1 MLVFMKVEDNPPKS
15 SQPLDEIP
23 VEGNNSQNPF
33 DEKPIGKSEGAFN
46 ISEFPEGQPEE
57 PQTTNYTM
65 AQKLKS
71 KAIKLRLSGL

>member
-1 MLVFMKVEDNPPKS
+1 MPPKNS
-15 SQPLDEIP
+15 RPLDEIP
-23 VEGNNSQNPF
+23 VGGNNTMGAF
-33 DEKPIGKSEGAFN
+33 DEKPIGKSEAAFN

-71 KAIKLRLSGL
+71 KAIKLRLSGLEDLL

>member
-1 MLVFMKVEDNPPKS
+1 M
-15 SQPLDEIP
+15 
-23 VEGNNSQNPF
+23 GAF
-33 DEKPIGKSEGAFN
+33 DEKPIGKSEAAFN

-71 KAIKLRLSGL
+71 KAIKLRLSGLEDLL